1 MSATVTDPAT
11 EPDPSKET
19 EQTTHPWGDDF
30 SPEKAWKALT
40 AARDAEKAA
49 KAKVTAYEAAEQER
63 ADADKSELQKAIE
76 RAEKAEKA
84 AKDAARATVLA
95 KSGLPEELH
104 GFITGET
111 DEAIAEQIAK
121 LSAAVTAK
129 DKAEEEKPEPVT
141 DPAPKSPRPAAAL
154 TPGHGG
160 DEVPFDAD
168 AIVAASL

>member
-1 MSATVTDPAT
+1 MSTTVTDPAT

-19 EQTTHPWGDDF
+19 PSETHPWGDDF

-40 AARDAEKAA
+40 AAREAEKAA
-49 KAKVTAYEAAEQER
+49 KRQVTAYEAAEQER
-63 ADADKSELQKAIE
+63 ADADKTELQKAIE

-84 AKDAARATVLA
+84 AKDAARNAVLA
-95 KSGLPEELH
+95 KSGLPEELY

-129 DKAEEEKPEPVT
+129 DKAEETPEPVT
-141 DPAPKSPRPAAAL
+141 DPAPKTPRPTAAL

-160 DEVPFDAD
+160 DEDTFDAD